1 MGLEEEDGSTV
12 NKQEEKMYT
21 NVLTL
26 LLEWLD

>member
-21 NVLTL
+21 NVLTS